1 MPLLNANACAD
12 LLEALTALTVSASL
26 AILDIGGQGGV
37 RTKPDGSPVTPA
49 DDAAEAAIRDG
60 LIRVAPALPIVSEEH
75 ADAARPDFAD
85 ATVVLV
91 DPLDGTRD
99 FIAGRDEYT
108 VNIAVLTNRV
118 PLLGVIAAPAL
129 RTIWRG
135 IAGRGA
141 ERMQFSGDGK
151 TATPQAIRTRQPAP
165 GALTAMASRS
175 HLDGRTRAYVDALP
189 RTRLVQSGSSVKFC
203 RVAEGAADLYP
214 RLAPTHDWDIAAGH
228 AILKAAGGS
237 MTAPDGTALAYGTQD
252 LLVPAFLAWGDPA
265 RAVLLTG

>member
-12 LLEALTALTVSASL
+12 LLEALTALTVSAAL
-26 AILDIGGQGGV
+26 AILDVGGRGDV

-60 LIRVAPALPIVSEEH
+60 LMRVAPTLAVVSEEH
-75 ADAARPDFAD
+75 ADAERPDFAG
-85 ATVVLV
+85 ASVIVV

-108 VNIAVLTNRV
+108 VNIAVVSDRV

-129 RTIWRG
+129 QTIWRG
-135 IAGRGA
+135 IVGRGA
-141 ERMQFSGDGK
+141 ERMQLSVNGK
-151 TATPQAIRTRQPAP
+151 TSSPQAIRARRPAP
-165 GALTAMASRS
+165 DKLTAMASRS
-175 HLDGRTRAYVDALP
+175 HLDRRTRAYIDALP
-189 RTRLVQSGSSVKFC
+189 GARLLQSGSSVKFC

-214 RLAPTHDWDIAAGH
+214 RLAPIHDWDIAAGH
-228 AILKAAGGS
+228 AILEAAGGS
-237 MTAPDGTALAYGTQD
+237 MTAPAGAALAYGTEE

-265 RAVLLTG
+265 RAVLLKG